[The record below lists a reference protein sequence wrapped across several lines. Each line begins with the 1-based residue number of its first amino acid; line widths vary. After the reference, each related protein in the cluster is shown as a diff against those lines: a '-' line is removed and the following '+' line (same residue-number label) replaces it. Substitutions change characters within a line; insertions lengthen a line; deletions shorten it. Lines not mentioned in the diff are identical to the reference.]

1 MSQKMSKSQT
11 CWREAEM
18 GQVDERR
25 QNFLVGFTQKV
36 GIAIRDRL
44 NIRSMLKQVWT
55 ARVFEYS

>member
-1 MSQKMSKSQT
+1 MSKSQT